1 MLDLALIR
9 AEPARLKASLAR
21 RGIGAEAVDRA
32 ADLDAR
38 WCARETAAQAL
49 RARRRRIAEEV
60 AEGKH
65 AGHDTSNLEQLGR
78 QVAEELRGAERG
90 LDELDAARRQALL
103 ALPNLPAADVPEE
116 TIASSESAARDR
128 GSGGSGGPLPHWDLI
143 KILSLAH
150 TAEGSAGRGFLIWR
164 GCGARLVRA
173 LVALLLDFHTREGGF
188 EEVRCPAVATAR
200 ALEGS
205 AHLPTLEDK
214 MYNVA
219 ASDLYL
225 APRAEPHL
233 ANLYAGKVIGAG
245 ALPVRLVASGPAFRR
260 EAGAAGRDSRGLL
273 RLHEFPT
280 VEVYVFCRPEES
292 DAELER
298 AVDSAAGVLE
308 RLNLRHRRLLR
319 GARQLSHA
327 AARTIDLEVWAP
339 GLARWL
345 QVAAISSFTD
355 YQARRTNTR
364 FRDAGGKARWVHTV
378 GGAAVGVPHLLAAI
392 LENGQRADGSVALP
406 EALCPYMGGQE
417 TLRAGSPRPRTKA

>member
-1 MLDLALIR
+1 
-9 AEPARLKASLAR
+9 
-21 RGIGAEAVDRA
+21 
-32 ADLDAR
+32 
-38 WCARETAAQAL
+38 
-49 RARRRRIAEEV
+49 
-60 AEGKH
+60 
-65 AGHDTSNLEQLGR
+65 
-78 QVAEELRGAERG
+78 
-90 LDELDAARRQALL
+90 
-103 ALPNLPAADVPEE
+103 
-116 TIASSESAARDR
+116 
-128 GSGGSGGPLPHWDLI
+128 
-143 KILSLAH
+143 
-150 TAEGSAGRGFLIWR
+150 
-164 GCGARLVRA
+164 
-173 LVALLLDFHTREGGF
+173 
-188 EEVRCPAVATAR
+188 
-200 ALEGS
+200 
-205 AHLPTLEDK
+205 

-292 DAELER
+292 DAELDR
-298 AVDSAAGVLE
+298 AVDSAAGVLG

-345 QVAAISSFTD
+345 QVAAVSSFTD

-406 EALCPYMGGQE
+406 EALRPYMGGQE
-417 TLRAGSPRPRTKA
+417 TLRTGSPRPRTKA